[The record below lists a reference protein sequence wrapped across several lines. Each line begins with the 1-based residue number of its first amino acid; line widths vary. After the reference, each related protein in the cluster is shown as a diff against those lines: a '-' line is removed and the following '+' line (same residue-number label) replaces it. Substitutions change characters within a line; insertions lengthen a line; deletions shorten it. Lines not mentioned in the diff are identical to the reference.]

1 MLEKKKCL
9 ADHQFPPP
17 GGHQVGKGSHDC
29 SGYVEWCGAQHAQ
42 WRGRGSIHPM
52 DLPRGGA
59 GQKGGHGLRG
69 GTGGQRAARGERCP
83 AGHRGRGGGGAAGLR
98 GRGGAPLGRG
108 MGEAGGERAVGR
120 ARQPRFKCGNAANLS
135 QGCLNW
141 FRARVLGLNEMFQK
155 NFSSPNTTP
164 GFHKVHRPMCHM

>member
-1 MLEKKKCL
+1 MKKNAWLTTSSHPREGIKWERGHTTA
-9 ADHQFPPP
+9 ADTWNGAGPSMRNGGAVGPSTPWTSPAAVPDKKGGMGCAAARAGNEPP
-17 GGHQVGKGSHDC
+17 GAS
-29 SGYVEWCGAQHAQ
+29 
-42 WRGRGSIHPM
+42 
-52 DLPRGGA
+52 
-59 GQKGGHGLRG
+59 
-69 GTGGQRAARGERCP
+69 AARRVIG
-83 AGHRGRGGGGAAGLR
+83 AGGGGAAGLR

>member
-1 MLEKKKCL
+1 MGPSTPWTSPAAVPDKKGGMGC
-9 ADHQFPPP
+9 AAARAGNEPP
-17 GGHQVGKGSHDC
+17 GAS
-29 SGYVEWCGAQHAQ
+29 AA
-42 WRGRGSIHPM
+42 RRAI
-52 DLPRGGA
+52 GA
-59 GQKGGHGLRG
+59 G
-69 GTGGQRAARGERCP
+69 
-83 AGHRGRGGGGAAGLR
+83 GGGGAAGLR